1 MRTLLLFAILIIP
14 VPVAAQ
20 THADRSF
27 DISLTIQRAVA
38 FHPAIRA
45 AAARN
50 DLDPRLLW
58 TIAYLET
65 RFRPQ
70 LVSHKGA
77 RGLMQFIP
85 ATGRRYGLLTKSDL
99 HDPLRSIEAAARY
112 VRDLNMMF
120 DGRIDLVLAGYNAG
134 ENAVINSGYK
144 VPPYRETRSYVTRG
158 VSIFRRIAQANILSL
173 QPGPQVQAPQ
183 GKQAVSSANSSPLQY
198 QPAPSGT
205 PSTRSIYFRR

>member
-1 MRTLLLFAILIIP
+1 MRTLLLFAILTIP
-14 VPVAAQ
+14 VPVVAQ
-20 THADRSF
+20 THADRSS

-38 FHPAIRA
+38 FHSAIRA

-50 DLDPRLLW
+50 ALDPHLLW

-85 ATGRRYGLLTKSDL
+85 ATGRRYGLLTHSDL

-144 VPPYRETRSYVTRG
+144 VPLPRNSKLRCARSVGLQADSSGEYL
-158 VSIFRRIAQANILSL
+158 VSGA
-173 QPGPQVQAPQ
+173 G
-183 GKQAVSSANSSPLQY
+183 SA
-198 QPAPSGT
+198 G
-205 PSTRSIYFRR
+205 

>member
-1 MRTLLLFAILIIP
+1 MRTFVLFTILTLA
-14 VPVAAQ
+14 VPVTAQ
-20 THADRSF
+20 SHADRNS

-38 FHPAIRA
+38 FHPAIREA
-45 AAARN
+45 ATRYALN
-50 DLDPRLLW
+50 PHLLW

-85 ATGRRYGLLTKSDL
+85 ATGRRYGLLTRSDL
-99 HDPLRSIEAAARY
+99 HDPVQSIEAAARY

-144 VPPYRETRSYVTRG
+144 VPPFRETRSYVARG
-158 VSIFRRIAQANILSL
+158 VSVFRRITQSNILSL
-173 QPGPQVQAPQ
+173 EPGLQIQTPQVQ
-183 GKQAVSSANSSPLQY
+183 QAASSTNPSALRY
-198 QPAPSGT
+198 QPATSR
-205 PSTRSIYFRR
+205 SQYTRSIYFRQ